1 MLCQAG
7 RYQASH
13 LLATDYWPS
22 IEALRE
28 DSGPFRLTF
37 WKALQLHQYLHS
49 LLNPQGFCR
58 NMTTFEEY
66 CSDGGTVL
74 SKTYNLF
81 DVLYRTDI
89 LEEMANRPKS
99 HFTTKQ
105 QNNIRFSLKSSK
117 CTKI

>member
-74 SKTYNLF
+74 SKTYNL
-81 DVLYRTDI
+81 LMSSTEQTYLKKWQTDLNHI
-89 LEEMANRPKS
+89 LL
-99 HFTTKQ
+99 
-105 QNNIRFSLKSSK
+105 QNN
-117 CTKI
+117 KIILDFP